1 MFVEIDLEGRSGGN
15 SIMERGC
22 GFTRRDVLRA
32 GSLAA
37 AGMLAGVR
45 LGAQAKKGMR
55 IDIHAHLW
63 TTDYLDLCQSYGNVD
78 TGTQRN
84 KGAGMGQEEMDK
96 RFAQMEANGVEMQI
110 LDICPQAPHF
120 ENKEHAVNAARKAND
135 IYAEAVSRWPK
146 KFKAFAA
153 VPLPHVDEALKE
165 LERALDQLKFVG
177 ATITTFIGARSVA
190 DPAFAP
196 FYEELNRRGTVLYI
210 HPSGNGIDSPFVIPF
225 NLRWAIGAPM
235 EDTVSIMHLI
245 EAGIPQKY
253 PKLKIVNS
261 HLGGMIPMV
270 FQRLDN
276 ISKWEHPLLELPT
289 ITAKRMWY
297 CSVGHGHP
305 PALRAAVDSMGA
317 DRICLGSDFPYEN
330 GELYNHAIQYISESG
345 LKSEDAEKILD
356 RNAAY
361 VLGLA

>member
-1 MFVEIDLEGRSGGN
+1 MSAAFGCFGIHGGN
-15 SIMERGC
+15 SIMASGS
-22 GFTRRDVLRA
+22 GFTRREVLRA

-37 AGMLAGVR
+37 AGLLTGAH
-45 LGAQAKKGMR
+45 LGAQAKKGVR

-63 TTDYLDLCQSYGNVD
+63 TTEYLDLCQSYGNVD

-84 KGAGMGQEEMDK
+84 KGAGMGAEEMDK
-96 RFAQMEANGVEMQI
+96 RFAQMDANGVEMQI

-135 IYAEAVSRWPK
+135 LYAEAVSRWPK
-146 KFKAFAA
+146 RFKAFAA

-177 ATITTFIGARSVA
+177 ATITTFIGNRSIA

-196 FYEELNRRGTVLYI
+196 FYEELNRRASVLYI
-210 HPSGNGIDSPFVIPF
+210 HPSGNGVDSPFVIPF

-276 ISKWEHPLLELPT
+276 ISKWEHPLPELPT

-317 DRICLGSDFPYEN
+317 DRICLGTDFPYEA
-330 GELYNHAIQYISESG
+330 GVLFDHAIQYISHSD
-345 LKSEDAEKILD
+345 LKPGDAEKILD